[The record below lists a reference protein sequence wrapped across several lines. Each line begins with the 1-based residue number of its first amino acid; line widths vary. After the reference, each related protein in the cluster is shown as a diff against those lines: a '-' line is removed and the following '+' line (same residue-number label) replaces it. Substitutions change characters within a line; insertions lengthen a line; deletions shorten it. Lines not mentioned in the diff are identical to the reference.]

1 MFGLNISKSL
11 GLKLDVFFETR
22 GCWYVIF
29 FKIMT
34 ALKKKKTEIQM
45 IEFSFCHIKHVHG
58 MF

>member
-34 ALKKKKTEIQM
+34 ALKKKKDRNTNDRVLILPY
-45 IEFSFCHIKHVHG
+45 
-58 MF
+58 